1 MFTGV
6 SLDKALKHW
15 KNGKEVIVLDRT
27 VKSPAGGYETYSLDE
42 LFKNL
47 ELLADVPAVENPE
60 FKQAVADMVQSG
72 QKQEESSEEKNS
84 TPPLPPTGP
93 EVSEMLPAGKT
104 KKEIALQLAE
114 QGMKA
119 PEIAKKI
126 DAKYSTVYNWL
137 NPDKCRPKKKAEEI
151 SVNYK
156 NPDAR
161 PGWNADRKKCKT
173 CKFRPA
179 SALKSNG
186 AGCDYCDLVGHSRGC
201 AVEDC
206 DRYEK
211 GNRIE
216 RKLVMHDSV
225 YKSKI

>member
-6 SLDKALKHW
+6 SFEQAIDYW
-15 KNGKEVIVLDRT
+15 KKGREVIVLDRH
-27 VKSPAGGYETYSLDE
+27 SQNASGGYDNFPFEE
-42 LFKNL
+42 LFRNV

-60 FKQAVADMVQSG
+60 FQQAVEKMMQLN
-72 QKQEESSEEKNS
+72 QKQEEPSEEKS
-84 TPPLPPTGP
+84 CTPPPTGP

-137 NPDKCRPKKKAEEI
+137 NPDKCRPKKKTEEI

-161 PGWNADRKKCKT
+161 PGWNADREKCKT
-173 CKFRPA
+173 CRYRQAHNNPTDQNKGNCNYIEIA
-179 SALKSNG
+179 E
-186 AGCDYCDLVGHSRGC
+186 HSRGC

-206 DRYEK
+206 DRYVK
-211 GNRIE
+211 GAIIRKE
-216 RKLVMHDSV
+216 RKWIDR
-225 YKSKI
+225 

>member
-1 MFTGV
+1 MLTEK
-6 SLDKALKHW
+6 SRNKALEAFLKGR
-15 KNGKEVIVLDRT
+15 KVIVMTVFDDGSIAAERLEDILMTEDRHYL
-27 VKSPAGGYETYSLDE
+27 V
-42 LFKNL
+42 
-47 ELLADVPAVENPE
+47 DVPAVENPE
-60 FKQAVADMVQSG
+60 FGQAVAEMVG
-72 QKQEESSEEKNS
+72 QKQEEPAKEKSS
-84 TPPLPPTGP
+84 TPPPTGP
-93 EVSEMLPAGKT
+93 EVSDMLPAGKT

-161 PGWNADRKKCKT
+161 PRWNADRKKCKT
-173 CKFRPA
+173 CRYRQAHNNPT
-179 SALKSNG
+179 
-186 AGCDYCDLVGHSRGC
+186 DLNKGNCNYIEIAGHSRGC

-206 DRYEK
+206 DRYVK
-211 GNRIE
+211 GARME
-216 RKLVMHDSV
+216 RKR
-225 YKSKI
+225 KCTKI

>member
-6 SLDKALKHW
+6 SLDQALRYW

-27 VKSPAGGYETYSLDE
+27 VKSPSGGYETYSLDE

-47 ELLADVPAVENPE
+47 ELLADVPAVENPG
-60 FKQAVADMVQSG
+60 FKQAVAEVVQSG
-72 QKQEESSEEKNS
+72 QKQEEPAKEKSS
-84 TPPLPPTGP
+84 TPPPTRP
-93 EVSEMLPAGKT
+93 EVNEMLPAGKT

-137 NPDKCRPKKKAEEI
+137 NPDKCRPKKKTEEI
-151 SVNYK
+151 PVDYK

-161 PGWNADRKKCKT
+161 PGWNAERKKCRT
-173 CKFRPA
+173 CRYRQAHNNPT
-179 SALKSNG
+179 
-186 AGCDYCDLVGHSRGC
+186 DLNKGNCNYIEIVGHSRGC

-206 DRYEK
+206 DRYVK
-211 GNRIE
+211 GAIMRKE
-216 RKLVMHDSV
+216 RKWIDR
-225 YKSKI
+225 

>member
-6 SLDKALKHW
+6 SFEQAIDYW
-15 KNGKEVIVLDRT
+15 KKGREVIVLDRH
-27 VKSPAGGYETYSLDE
+27 SQNASGGYDNFPFEE
-42 LFKNL
+42 LFRNV

-60 FKQAVADMVQSG
+60 FQQAVEKMMQLN
-72 QKQEESSEEKNS
+72 QKQEEPSEEKS
-84 TPPLPPTGP
+84 CTPPPTGP

-104 KKEIALQLAE
+104 KKEIALQLEE

-137 NPDKCRPKKKAEEI
+137 NPDKCRPKKKTEEI

-161 PGWNADRKKCKT
+161 PGWNADREKCKT
-173 CKFRPA
+173 CRYRQAHNNPTDQNKGNCNYIEIA
-179 SALKSNG
+179 E
-186 AGCDYCDLVGHSRGC
+186 HSRGC

-206 DRYEK
+206 DRYVK
-211 GNRIE
+211 GAIIRKE
-216 RKLVMHDSV
+216 RKWIDR
-225 YKSKI
+225 

>member
-6 SLDKALKHW
+6 SFEQAIDYW
-15 KNGKEVIVLDRT
+15 KKGREVIVLDRH
-27 VKSPAGGYETYSLDE
+27 SQNPSGGYDNFPFEE
-42 LFKNL
+42 LFRNV

-60 FKQAVADMVQSG
+60 FKQAVTEMVQSG
-72 QKQEESSEEKNS
+72 QKQEEPAEEKNS
-84 TPPLPPTGP
+84 TPPPTGP

-137 NPDKCRPKKKAEEI
+137 NPDKCRSKKKTEEI

-156 NPDAR
+156 NPNAR
-161 PGWNADRKKCKT
+161 PGWNADRGKCKT
-173 CKFRPA
+173 CRYRARADK
-179 SALKSNG
+179 G
-186 AGCDYCDLVGHSRGC
+186 GGCDYIEIAGHSRGC

-206 DRYEK
+206 DRYVK
-211 GNRIE
+211 GKRME
-216 RKLVMHDSV
+216 RK
-225 YKSKI
+225 KK

>member
-1 MFTGV
+1 M
-6 SLDKALKHW
+6 SLGQALKHW
-15 KNGKEVIVLDRT
+15 KKGREVIVLDRT

-47 ELLADVPAVENPE
+47 ELLVDVPAVENPE
-60 FKQAVADMVQSG
+60 FKQAVEDMVQPG
-72 QKQEESSEEKNS
+72 QKQEMPAEEKVA
-84 TPPLPPTGP
+84 PPPTGP

-126 DAKYSTVYNWL
+126 EAKYSTVYNWL
-137 NPDKCRPKKKAEEI
+137 NPDKCRLKKKTDVI
-151 SVNYK
+151 PVDYK

-173 CKFRPA
+173 CRYRQVHNNPT
-179 SALKSNG
+179 
-186 AGCDYCDLVGHSRGC
+186 DLNKGNCNYIEIAGHSRGC

-206 DRYEK
+206 DRYVK
-211 GNRIE
+211 GARME
-216 RKLVMHDSV
+216 RKR
-225 YKSKI
+225 K